1 MLKFQ
6 STSVYQ
12 ESLRKLSNNYNTI
25 MSDIRGEFSALSFED
40 IFAKKYVLKDSGIEK
55 ILKVRIANSEQ
66 NKGKSSG
73 FRIFLIAD
81 SRTSEVTFLNI
92 FAKTGADG
100 KDNIDKEEIKES
112 LSRYKSEKKS
122 NTLVELDPK
131 DSFNIKGSIS

>member
-6 STSVYQ
+6 STSVFQ
-12 ESLRKLSNNYNTI
+12 ESIKKLSNNYITI
-25 MSDIRGEFSALSFED
+25 NSDLTVEFSDLTFEA
-40 IFAKKYVLKDSGIEK
+40 IFAKKYVLKNSGIAK

-73 FRIFLIAD
+73 FRILLIAD

-92 FAKTGADG
+92 FAKTGPDG
-100 KDNIDKEEIKES
+100 KDNIDKNELKEC
-112 LSRYKSEKKS
+112 LSVYKSERKS

-131 DSFNIKGSIS
+131 NSFNIKV

>member
-6 STSVYQ
+6 STSAYQ
-12 ESLRKLSNNYNTI
+12 ESLRKLSNNYNKIKLDLTE
-25 MSDIRGEFSALSFED
+25 EFSDLSFGD
-40 IFAKKYVLKDSGIEK
+40 IFAKKYVLKDSGIAK

-73 FRIFLIAD
+73 FRILLIAD

-92 FAKTGADG
+92 FAKTGSNG
-100 KDNIDKEEIKES
+100 KDNIEKEELKQS
-112 LSRYKSEKKS
+112 LSIYKSEKKL

-131 DSFNIKGSIS
+131 DSFNIKVSIS

>member
-25 MSDIRGEFSALSFED
+25 MSDITGEFSALSFED
-40 IFAKKYVLKDSGIEK
+40 IFAKKYVLKDSGIAK

-81 SRTSEVTFLNI
+81 SRTFEVTFLNI

-100 KDNIDKEEIKES
+100 KDNIDKEELKEC
-112 LSRYKSEKKS
+112 LSIYKSEKKS

-131 DSFNIKGSIS
+131 DSFNIKVSIS